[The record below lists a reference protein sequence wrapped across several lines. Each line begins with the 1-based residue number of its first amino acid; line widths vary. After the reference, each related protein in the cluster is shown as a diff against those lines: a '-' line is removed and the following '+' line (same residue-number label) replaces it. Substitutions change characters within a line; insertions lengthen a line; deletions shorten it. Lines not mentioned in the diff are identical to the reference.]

1 MLLFSDV
8 KHDFLSIFEIDGI
21 NWNIFVQYSSKQA
34 FVCLHFIKRDSKKL
48 TTDIMRYNE
57 IESVIKCRTVLLFK
71 YV

>member
-1 MLLFSDV
+1 MI
-8 KHDFLSIFEIDGI
+8 FLSIFEIDGI

-34 FVCLHFIKRDSKKL
+34 FVFLHFIKRDSKKL